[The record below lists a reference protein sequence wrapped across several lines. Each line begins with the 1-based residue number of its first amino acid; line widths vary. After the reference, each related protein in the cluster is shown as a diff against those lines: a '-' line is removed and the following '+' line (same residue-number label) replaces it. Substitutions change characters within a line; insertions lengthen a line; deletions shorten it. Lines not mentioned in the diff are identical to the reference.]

1 MGNNN
6 LSNILKYNR
15 RNVYLTLPSERT
27 PDFTIQDGE
36 KNLAKVARAKVKDK
50 WKGKTWYR
58 LHAPS
63 MFNYAIM
70 AHTPA
75 NNPEFVNGRVT
86 EVPLEQLTGDF
97 SQKNFMVKFRVH
109 ETRGN
114 NAFTTFD
121 GHRLTSDYKRALTR
135 RRNSRIDCNFVLNL
149 QDDVKIRIKPIIMV
163 DKRIKKSQE
172 KMLRAVANK
181 HIEEQISK
189 LNLSEALK
197 KIYSGDL
204 NKEVS
209 TALKSTYP
217 TKRVE
222 ISKISVMNPAS
233 LMEVPPNEE
242 ELEKILE
249 EAETKEPNETAEKTT
264 ELTDEQEIEEEIK
277 DDSIDYSSM
286 KVADLKELLKEREL
300 PVSGT
305 KSELIERLQS

>member
-1 MGNNN
+1 M
-6 LSNILKYNR
+6 
-15 RNVYLTLPSERT
+15 
-27 PDFTIQDGE
+27 
-36 KNLAKVARAKVKDK
+36 
-50 WKGKTWYR
+50 WYR

-75 NNPEFVNGRVT
+75 DSAEVVNGRVT

-97 SQKNFMVKFRVH
+97 NQKNFMIKFRVH

-114 NAFTTFD
+114 NAFTSFD

-149 QDDVKIRIKPIIMV
+149 QDDVQIRIKPIIMV

-172 KMLRAVANK
+172 KMLRAVTHKYIDENL
-181 HIEEQISK
+181 SK
-189 LNLSEALK
+189 LSLSEALK

-204 NKEVS
+204 NKEVA
-209 TALKSTYP
+209 TTLKT
-217 TKRVE
+217 
-222 ISKISVMNPAS
+222 PAS
-233 LMEVPPNEE
+233 LMEVPPEDS

-249 EAETKEPNETAEKTT
+249 EADNETAVEETEESEDTT
-264 ELTDEQEIEEEIK
+264 EDEDNSDESS
-277 DDSIDYSSM
+277 DVDYSAM
-286 KVADLKELLKEREL
+286 KVAELKELLKEKDL

-305 KSELIERLQS
+305 KAELIERLNS

>member
-1 MGNNN
+1 M
-6 LSNILKYNR
+6 
-15 RNVYLTLPSERT
+15 
-27 PDFTIQDGE
+27 
-36 KNLAKVARAKVKDK
+36 AKVARAKVKDK
-50 WKGKTWYR
+50 WKSKMWYR

-75 NNPEFVNGRVT
+75 DSAEVVNGRVT

-97 SQKNFMVKFRVH
+97 NQKNFMIKFRVH

-114 NAFTTFD
+114 NAFTSFD

-149 QDDVKIRIKPIIMV
+149 QDDVQIRIKPIIMV

-172 KMLRAVANK
+172 KMLRSVTHK
-181 HIEEQISK
+181 YIEDNLSK
-189 LNLSEALK
+189 LSLSEALK

-204 NKEVS
+204 NKEVA
-209 TALKSTYP
+209 TTLKTTYP

-233 LMEVPPNEE
+233 LMEVPPEDS

-249 EAETKEPNETAEKTT
+249 ESDNENTVEETEESEDTAG
-264 ELTDEQEIEEEIK
+264 DEDNSEESS
-277 DDSIDYSSM
+277 DVDYSAM
-286 KVADLKELLKEREL
+286 KVAELKELLKEKDL

-305 KSELIERLQS
+305 KAELIERLKS

>member
-1 MGNNN
+1 M
-6 LSNILKYNR
+6 
-15 RNVYLTLPSERT
+15 
-27 PDFTIQDGE
+27 
-36 KNLAKVARAKVKDK
+36 
-50 WKGKTWYR
+50 WYR

-75 NNPEFVNGRVT
+75 DSAEVVNGRVT

-97 SQKNFMVKFRVH
+97 NQKNFMIKFRVH

-114 NAFTTFD
+114 NAFTSFD

-149 QDDVKIRIKPIIMV
+149 QDDVQIRIKPIIMV

-172 KMLRAVANK
+172 KMLRAVTHK
-181 HIEEQISK
+181 YIEDNLSK
-189 LNLSEALK
+189 LSLSEALK

-204 NKEVS
+204 NKEVA
-209 TALKSTYP
+209 TTLKTTYP

-233 LMEVPPNEE
+233 LMEVPPEDS

-249 EAETKEPNETAEKTT
+249 EADNNETVVEET
-264 ELTDEQEIEEEIK
+264 EESEDTNEGEDNSEESS
-277 DDSIDYSSM
+277 DVDYSAM
-286 KVADLKELLKEREL
+286 KVAELKELLKEKDL

-305 KSELIERLQS
+305 KAELIERLKS

>member
-1 MGNNN
+1 M
-6 LSNILKYNR
+6 
-15 RNVYLTLPSERT
+15 
-27 PDFTIQDGE
+27 
-36 KNLAKVARAKVKDK
+36 AKVARAKVKDK
-50 WKGKTWYR
+50 WKGKVWYR

-75 NNPEFVNGRVT
+75 DSPEVVNGRVT

-97 SQKNFMVKFRVH
+97 NQKNFMIKFRVH

-114 NAFTTFD
+114 NAFTSFD

-149 QDDVKIRIKPIIMV
+149 QDNVQIRIKPIIMV

-172 KMLRAVANK
+172 KMLRAVAHK
-181 HIEEQISK
+181 YIEDNLSK
-189 LNLSEALK
+189 LSLSEALK

-204 NKEVS
+204 NKEVAA
-209 TALKSTYP
+209 TLKTTYP

-233 LMEVPPNEE
+233 LMEVPPEDS
-242 ELEKILE
+242 ELEKLLE
-249 EAETKEPNETAEKTT
+249 EAENDTSTEKTEENSAEENT
-264 ELTDEQEIEEEIK
+264 EAEETESE
-277 DDSIDYSSM
+277 DVDYSSM
-286 KVADLKELLKEREL
+286 KVAELKELLKEKDL

-305 KSELIERLQS
+305 KAELIERLKS

>member
-1 MGNNN
+1 
-6 LSNILKYNR
+6 
-15 RNVYLTLPSERT
+15 
-27 PDFTIQDGE
+27 
-36 KNLAKVARAKVKDK
+36 LAKVARAKVKDK
-50 WKGKTWYR
+50 WKSKMWYR

-75 NNPEFVNGRVT
+75 DSPEVVNGRVT

-97 SQKNFMVKFRVH
+97 NQKNFMIKFRVH

-114 NAFTTFD
+114 NAFTSFD

-149 QDDVKIRIKPIIMV
+149 QDNVQIRIKPIIMV

-172 KMLRAVANK
+172 KMLRAVAHKYVEDNL
-181 HIEEQISK
+181 SK
-189 LNLSEALK
+189 LSLSEALK

-204 NKEVS
+204 NKEVA
-209 TALKSTYP
+209 TALKTTYP

-233 LMEVPPNEE
+233 LMEVPPEDS
-242 ELEKILE
+242 ELEKLLE
-249 EAETKEPNETAEKTT
+249 EAENDTSTEKTEENSAEENT
-264 ELTDEQEIEEEIK
+264 EAEETESE
-277 DDSIDYSSM
+277 DVDYSSM
-286 KVADLKELLKEREL
+286 KVAELKELLKEKDL

-305 KSELIERLQS
+305 KAELIERLKS

>member
-1 MGNNN
+1 M
-6 LSNILKYNR
+6 
-15 RNVYLTLPSERT
+15 
-27 PDFTIQDGE
+27 
-36 KNLAKVARAKVKDK
+36 
-50 WKGKTWYR
+50 WYR
-58 LHAPS
+58 MHAPS

-75 NNPEFVNGRVT
+75 DDPDFVNGRVT

-135 RRNSRIDCNFVLNL
+135 RRNSRIDCNLILNL
-149 QDDVKIRIKPIIMV
+149 QDDVQIRIKPIIMV

-172 KMLRAVANK
+172 KMLRAVAHK
-181 HIEEQISK
+181 YIEEHLSK
-189 LNLSEALK
+189 LSLSETLK

-204 NKEVS
+204 SKEVAA
-209 TALKSTYP
+209 TLKTTYP

-222 ISKISVMNPAS
+222 ISKINVMNPAS
-233 LMEVPPNEE
+233 LMEVPPEDS

-249 EAETKEPNETAEKTT
+249 ESENDTSTEKTVETPT
-264 ELTDEQEIEEEIK
+264 EEDTETEETESE
-277 DDSIDYSSM
+277 DADYSSM
-286 KVADLKELLKEREL
+286 KVSELKELLKERDL
-300 PVSGT
+300 PVSGK
-305 KSELIERLQS
+305 KSELIERLQT

>member
-75 NNPEFVNGRVT
+75 DNPEFVHGRVT

-233 LMEVPPNEE
+233 LMEVPPEDS
-242 ELEKILE
+242 ELEKLLE
-249 EAETKEPNETAEKTT
+249 EAENDTSTEKTEENSAEENT
-264 ELTDEQEIEEEIK
+264 EAEETESE
-277 DDSIDYSSM
+277 DVDYSSM
-286 KVADLKELLKEREL
+286 KVAELKELLKEKDL

-305 KSELIERLQS
+305 KAELIERLKS

>member
-1 MGNNN
+1 M
-6 LSNILKYNR
+6 
-15 RNVYLTLPSERT
+15 
-27 PDFTIQDGE
+27 
-36 KNLAKVARAKVKDK
+36 AKVARAKVKDK
-50 WKGKTWYR
+50 WKAKTWYR

-75 NNPEFVNGRVT
+75 DNPEFVNGRVT

-97 SQKNFMVKFRVH
+97 SQKNFMIKFRVH

-114 NAFTTFD
+114 NAFTAFD

-149 QDDVKIRIKPIIMV
+149 QDNVKIRIKPIIMV

-181 HIEEQISK
+181 HIEEHISK

-204 NKEVS
+204 NKEVAA
-209 TALKSTYP
+209 ALKSTYP

-242 ELEKILE
+242 ELEQILE
-249 EAETKEPNETAEKTT
+249 KAESEEATEVSSEVET
-264 ELTDEQEIEEEIK
+264 EEEIK
-277 DDSIDYSSM
+277 EDSTDYSSM
-286 KVADLKELLKEREL
+286 KVAELKELLKEREL

>member
-1 MGNNN
+1 M
-6 LSNILKYNR
+6 
-15 RNVYLTLPSERT
+15 
-27 PDFTIQDGE
+27 
-36 KNLAKVARAKVKDK
+36 
-50 WKGKTWYR
+50 WYR

-75 NNPEFVNGRVT
+75 DSPEVVNGRVT

-97 SQKNFMVKFRVH
+97 NQKNFMIKFRVH

-114 NAFTTFD
+114 NAFTSFD

-149 QDDVKIRIKPIIMV
+149 KDDVQIRIKPIIMV

-172 KMLRAVANK
+172 KMLRAVAHK
-181 HIEEQISK
+181 YIEDNLSK
-189 LNLSEALK
+189 LSLSETLK

-204 NKEVS
+204 NKEVAS
-209 TALKSTYP
+209 TLKATYP

-233 LMEVPPNEE
+233 LMEVPPEE
-242 ELEKILE
+242 SELEKILE
-249 EAETKEPNETAEKTT
+249 DAETEPTAEEVEKTT
-264 ELTDEQEIEEEIK
+264 EMTEEVNEPEQTD
-277 DDSIDYSSM
+277 DGVDYASM
-286 KVADLKELLKEREL
+286 KVSELKELLKEKDL
-300 PVSGT
+300 PVSGK
-305 KSELIERLQS
+305 KSELIERLQT